1 MDLDHRHLQ
10 NMWLVYSISK
20 IEKDHNHRHLQNMW
34 LIYSISEIEL
44 LITIDIYKTHGRF
57 NQYLKLNGPQ
67 P

>member
-44 LITIDIYKTHGRF
+44 LITIDIYKTHDRF